1 MRRLAIR
8 QLVELSDAI
17 LTTQQWSTSR
27 RGLTVQLS
35 SLASSDTLIAEPR
48 HTSGSRPAAQFRKTG
63 RTPGTLFS
71 LPGEESM
78 LLTFD
83 QKDIATRLHKLG
95 RTGWACQVFDVKI
108 TPDVAGATEPI
119 TFPALG
125 RQVHMNAATDEIE
138 NITLMYCPPD
148 RKVRVKVPLK
158 VYGEEVCPGLKAGG
172 RINWIART
180 IACIARGDQV
190 PEGFEVDV
198 SSLEIKD
205 KLTYG
210 DLQVPEGV
218 ELAVKDTELPILK
231 IMKK

>member
-1 MRRLAIR
+1 
-8 QLVELSDAI
+8 
-17 LTTQQWSTSR
+17 
-27 RGLTVQLS
+27 
-35 SLASSDTLIAEPR
+35 
-48 HTSGSRPAAQFRKTG
+48 
-63 RTPGTLFS
+63 
-71 LPGEESM
+71 M

-95 RTGWACQVFDVKI
+95 RTGWACQVFDVQVA
-108 TPDVAGATEPI
+108 PDVAGTNHLSKEPI

-148 RKVRVKVPLK
+148 RRVRVKVPLK

-172 RINWIART
+172 RINWISRT
-180 IACIARGDQV
+180 IACVARGDQV

-198 SSLEIKD
+198 SNLEIKE
-205 KLTYG
+205 KLTYA
-210 DLQVPEGV
+210 DLDVPEGV
-218 ELAVKDTELPILK
+218 ELAVKDKDLPILK